1 MTLFMI
7 FDHFVHIVWN
17 FKNLKMHKNVRKYLL
32 EFVTFDQNGQNAIS
46 ADFEILAVN
55 LPS

>member
-1 MTLFMI
+1 MCQSVIFGSLTLRNTNYVILGGNLI
-7 FDHFVHIVWN
+7 FQKFE
-17 FKNLKMHKNVRKYLL
+17 LS
-32 EFVTFDQNGQNAIS
+32 VTFDQNGQNAIS

>member
-1 MTLFMI
+1 MTQKLPDKLNKNCLF
-7 FDHFVHIVWN
+7 N
-17 FKNLKMHKNVRKYLL
+17 FRR
-32 EFVTFDQNGQNAIS
+32 VTFDQNGQNAIS